1 MTDEDINRKF
11 DVVANHLAAL
21 AVGLDQL
28 KERVDSVAGTVDKL
42 SEKVD
47 KVSEKVDRT
56 ADSVIA
62 LLAIAEIHEREIIT
76 LNEAVRATNDKF
88 TESSRATDDKL
99 NALIST
105 VERFITRGGRS

>member
-1 MTDEDINRKF
+1 MTTEEMERAIKF
-11 DVVANHLAAL
+11 LLDSQAQLIAN
-21 AVGLDQL
+21 
-28 KERVDSVAGTVDKL
+28 VDKL
-42 SEKVD
+42 SERID

-62 LLAIAEIHEREIIT
+62 LLAIAEIHEREIIA

-105 VERFITRGGRS
+105 VERLITRGGRS